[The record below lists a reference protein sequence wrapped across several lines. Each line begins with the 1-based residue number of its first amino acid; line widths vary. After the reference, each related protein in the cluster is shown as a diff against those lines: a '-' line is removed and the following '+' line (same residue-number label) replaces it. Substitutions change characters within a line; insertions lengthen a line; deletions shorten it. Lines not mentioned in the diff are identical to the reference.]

1 MGSGHVFV
9 NSPLLVSYPDP
20 NLYGHET
27 MSGTGHPMLLL
38 TENLHDFMNP
48 DACLID
54 TSVCSLVPSPS
65 PFLDLQFAVEEQKQ
79 GMRSGNEAN

>member
-1 MGSGHVFV
+1 MF
-9 NSPLLVSYPDP
+9 
-20 NLYGHET
+20 
-27 MSGTGHPMLLL
+27 LL

-54 TSVCSLVPSPS
+54 TSVCSLVPRP

-79 GMRSGNEAN
+79 GTRSGNEANRSTAGADGLISGN